1 MLGVNDI
8 DITLF
13 SYFIPHLS
21 KLFNVKDNI
30 PFLVWWLK
38 LVSRVESKVCRVSA
52 TSAHAHWPGQSWLSS
67 PTSLQCWPVPGCWEP
82 WQGAGGGEGPH
93 TKLCSHVVICA
104 IWVHSLHEVMPS
116 RKQGREIQQLFHAG
130 EQMVKKKS
138 GDHICSTF
146 LNILYAREASYGG
159 CWYLILSRLSVGSV
173 FFLPKHSFKR
183 LNYSEVLRWSHL
195 LGECWKVAGTEIVLQ
210 FHWFGIGDS
219 TGSCRFGWVFK
230 VSQQGLKQG
239 PSLPVP
245 PQTAFICLISW
256 DLRPVS
262 LLVLLQLLHTGL
274 RKRGWPHWVGS
285 LSTRVVHK
293 LYACDNCVFERDRV
307 EKSCKNEMTN
317 RSFELRWWKWGT

>member
-130 EQMVKKKS
+130 EQMVKKKKWRPYLLDFFEYS
-138 GDHICSTF
+138 LCKRSQLWRLLVFNSQQTISRQCFLSSQTF
-146 LNILYAREASYGG
+146 L
-159 CWYLILSRLSVGSV
+159 
-173 FFLPKHSFKR
+173 
-183 LNYSEVLRWSHL
+183 
-195 LGECWKVAGTEIVLQ
+195 
-210 FHWFGIGDS
+210 
-219 TGSCRFGWVFK
+219 
-230 VSQQGLKQG
+230 
-239 PSLPVP
+239 
-245 PQTAFICLISW
+245 
-256 DLRPVS
+256 
-262 LLVLLQLLHTGL
+262 
-274 RKRGWPHWVGS
+274 
-285 LSTRVVHK
+285 
-293 LYACDNCVFERDRV
+293 
-307 EKSCKNEMTN
+307 
-317 RSFELRWWKWGT
+317 